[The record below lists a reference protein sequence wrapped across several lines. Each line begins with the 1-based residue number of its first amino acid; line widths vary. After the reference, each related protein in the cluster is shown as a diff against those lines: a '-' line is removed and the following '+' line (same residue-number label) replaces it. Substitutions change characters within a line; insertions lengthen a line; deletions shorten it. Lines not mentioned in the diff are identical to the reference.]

1 MKSNNE
7 EAAASLCLKYGLRLG
22 DGSAHACSE
31 IGKKWF
37 LLFVF
42 RDLWTVFRIAGFPG
56 FFAVS
61 ALLEPAK
68 VLEATERQ
76 VHNLDGRV

>member
-1 MKSNNE
+1 MN
-7 EAAASLCLKYGLRLG
+7 GQ
-22 DGSAHACSE
+22 
-31 IGKKWF
+31 KWF

-42 RDLWTVFRIAGFPG
+42 RDLRTVFRIAGFPG

-76 VHNLDGRV
+76 VHNLDGRVWEGGGNLFSGGE